1 MLALPFITEGTGFK
15 GRVYATEPT
24 MTFGR
29 LFMEE
34 TIEYVERSSKG
45 QRASRWKAVCKA
57 LPSPLCDAE
66 NPQVVW
72 SLNKLAYLDDILDKI
87 ENSSFQSWRT
97 IFSREKLESCLSK
110 VTLVGYSEKIDVFG
124 LVQVSPVSA
133 GICIGSSNWI
143 IASESSGVRIGYVSG
158 SSTLATHPKPFDKVR
173 SRHLEKTSIHT
184 IYIILHDIPQ
194 TALKGVDCLLLTS
207 LTMTPLHN
215 PNPMIGEFCQTVCD
229 TIRQG
234 GNVLVPCYPSG
245 KNTNLNP
252 T

>member
-1 MLALPFITEGTGFK
+1 MFNIMDSLSPFSCMLALPFITEGTGFK
-15 GRVYATEPT
+15 GRIYATEPT

-66 NPQVVW
+66 NPQVVGGHLTEKMRYQM
-72 SLNKLAYLDDILDKI
+72 SLANEI
-87 ENSSFQSWRT
+87 ENLSLQSWRT

-110 VTLVGYSEKIDVFG
+110 VTLVGYSEKVDVFG

-133 GICIGSSNWI
+133 GYCIGSSNWI

-173 SRHLEKTSIHT
+173 
-184 IYIILHDIPQ
+184 IYRAEI
-194 TALKGVDCLLLTS
+194 
-207 LTMTPLHN
+207 TM
-215 PNPMIGEFCQTVCD
+215 
-229 TIRQG
+229 R
-234 GNVLVPCYPSG
+234 
-245 KNTNLNP
+245 
-252 T
+252 